1 MAVQY
6 EYILIRYGELTTKG
20 KNRKDFINL
29 LFQNTKQA
37 LKAYPEL
44 EYRKTRDRMYID
56 LHDADQEE
64 VIARLKTVFG
74 IHSFSLAVKCE
85 TELEAIKATALAV
98 AKMDQTPRTFKV
110 DTKRSDKTFPLKSME
125 ISRAVAGHI
134 LSNTDYFTVDVR
146 RPDYLMQV
154 EVRHDASYLM
164 ARTEKGAGGYPVG
177 VAGKGLLMLSGGIDS
192 PVAGYLTMKRGVKLE
207 MIHFASP
214 PYTSEQAQQKVMDLT
229 QKLASYAQPIKVH
242 TVPFT
247 HLQTTINQYVKSSL
261 NMTVMRRMM
270 YRVAEGVARKNN
282 CLILTNGESIGQVA
296 SQTLHSMNVINA
308 ATSIPVIRP
317 VATMD
322 KLEIIDIAKK
332 IDTYEISIRPFED
345 CCTIFT
351 PKSPATRPTLADVE
365 AEEARFDWEPLVQKC
380 IDETVAVMVNYN
392 QVETDEFADLF

>member
-56 LHDADQEE
+56 LHDADQEG

-85 TELEAIKATALAV
+85 SELEAIKQTALEV

-110 DTKRSDKTFPLKSME
+110 DTKRSDKMFPLKSME
-125 ISRAVAGHI
+125 ISRAVAGYI

-146 RPDYLMQV
+146 RPAYMVQV
-154 EVRHDASYLM
+154 EVRSDASYLM
-164 ARTEKGAGGYPVG
+164 GRTEKGAGGYPVG

-214 PYTSEQAQQKVMDLT
+214 PYTSEQAQQKVIDLT

-247 HLQTTINQYVKSSL
+247 HLQTTINQYVKTSL

-270 YRVAEGVARKNN
+270 YRVAEGVAKKNN

-308 ATSIPVIRP
+308 AISIPVIRP

-322 KLEIIDIAKK
+322 KLEIIDVAKK
-332 IDTYEISIRPFED
+332 IDTYDISIRPFED

-365 AEEARFDWEPLVQKC
+365 AEEARFEWEPLVQKC
-380 IDETVAVMVNYN
+380 IDETVTVMVRYD
-392 QVETDEFADLF
+392 QIETDEFAELF

>member
-1 MAVQY
+1 
-6 EYILIRYGELTTKG
+6 
-20 KNRKDFINL
+20 
-29 LFQNTKQA
+29 
-37 LKAYPEL
+37 
-44 EYRKTRDRMYID
+44 
-56 LHDADQEE
+56 
-64 VIARLKTVFG
+64 RLKTVFG

-85 TELEAIKATALAV
+85 SELEAIKQTALEV

-110 DTKRSDKTFPLKSME
+110 DTKRSDKMFPLKSME
-125 ISRAVAGHI
+125 ISRAVAGYI

-146 RPDYLMQV
+146 RPAYMVQV
-154 EVRHDASYLM
+154 EVRSDASYLM
-164 ARTEKGAGGYPVG
+164 GRTEKGAGGYPVG

-214 PYTSEQAQQKVMDLT
+214 PYTSEQAQQKVIDLT

-247 HLQTTINQYVKSSL
+247 HLQTTINQHVKTSL

-270 YRVAEGVARKNN
+270 YRVAEGVAKKNN

-308 ATSIPVIRP
+308 AISIPVIRP

-322 KLEIIDIAKK
+322 KLEIIDVAKK
-332 IDTYEISIRPFED
+332 IDTYDISIRPFED

-365 AEEARFDWEPLVQKC
+365 AEEARFEWEPLVQKC
-380 IDETVAVMVNYN
+380 IDETVTVMVRYD
-392 QVETDEFADLF
+392 QIETDEFAELF

>member
-37 LKAYPEL
+37 LKSFPEL

-56 LHDADQEE
+56 LHGAEQEG
-64 VIARLKTVFG
+64 VITRLKTVFG

-85 TELEAIKATALAV
+85 PIIESIQTTALEV
-98 AKMDQTPRTFKV
+98 VNMDRTPRTFKV

-125 ISRAVAGHI
+125 ISRAVAGHV
-134 LSNTDYFTVDVR
+134 LSNTEHLTVDVR
-146 RPDYLMQV
+146 KPEYLLQV
-154 EVRHDASYLM
+154 EVRHDAAYVM
-164 ARTEKGAGGYPVG
+164 GRTEKGAGGYPVG

-214 PYTSEQAQQKVMDLT
+214 PYTSEQAQQKVHDLT
-229 QKLASYAQPIKVH
+229 QKLAAYAQPIKVH

-247 HLQTTINQYVKSSL
+247 HLQVTINQHVKSSL

-270 YRVAEGVARKNN
+270 YRVAEGVAKKNN

-308 ATSIPVIRP
+308 AISTPVIRP

-322 KLEIIDIAKK
+322 KLEIIDVAKK
-332 IDTYEISIRPFED
+332 IDTYDISIRPFED

-365 AEEARFDWEPLVQKC
+365 SEEARFDWEPLVQKC
-380 IDETVAVMVNYN
+380 TDETESIMIYHHEE
-392 QVETDEFADLF
+392 ETSEFSDLF

>member
-6 EYILIRYGELTTKG
+6 DYVLIRYGELTTKG

-37 LKAYPEL
+37 LKAFPEL
-44 EYRKTRDRMYID
+44 EFRKTRDRMYID
-56 LHDADQEE
+56 LHGADQEG

-74 IHSFSLAVKCE
+74 IHSFSLAVKCASE
-85 TELEAIKATALAV
+85 IEVIQAAALSV
-98 AKMDQTPRTFKV
+98 AQMDTTPRTFKV
-110 DTKRSDKTFPLKSME
+110 DTKRSDKMFPMKSME
-125 ISRAVAGHI
+125 ISRAVAGYV
-134 LSNTDYFTVDVR
+134 LSNTEHLSVDVR
-146 RPDYLMQV
+146 KPEYLLQV
-154 EVRHDASYLM
+154 EVRSDASYLM
-164 ARTEKGAGGYPVG
+164 GRTERGAGGYPVG
-177 VAGKGLLMLSGGIDS
+177 VAGKGMLMLSGGIDS

-229 QKLASYAQPIKVH
+229 QKLAGYAQPIKVH

-270 YRVAEGVARKNN
+270 YRVAEGVAKKNN

-296 SQTLHSMNVINA
+296 SQTLHSMNVINEA
-308 ATSIPVIRP
+308 ISIPVIRP

-351 PKSPATRPTLADVE
+351 PKSPATRPKLDDIIS
-365 AEEARFDWEPLVQKC
+365 EEARFDWAPLVQKC
-380 IDETVAVMVNYN
+380 IDETISVMVRYD
-392 QVETDEFADLF
+392 QVEADEFADLL